1 MNFVKMGMMKPT
13 QYVLIKDKA
22 NCSNC
27 NLLFQTVHVLN
38 HVEDQVIV
46 CHFNK
51 IALMVVA
58 AIIGVLSIQIVLL
71 ERDVSEANVKGEEGQ
86 YCIHME
92 LLPSSLYQQPPSLLQ
107 LPDRLGVTRKIIMF
121 ITL

>member
-1 MNFVKMGMMKPT
+1 MKMGMMKPT

-71 ERDVSEANVKGEEGQ
+71 WKDVSEVNVSMDS
-86 YCIHME
+86 IHME
-92 LLPSSLYQQPPSLLQ
+92 LPPSSLHQQPPSLLQ